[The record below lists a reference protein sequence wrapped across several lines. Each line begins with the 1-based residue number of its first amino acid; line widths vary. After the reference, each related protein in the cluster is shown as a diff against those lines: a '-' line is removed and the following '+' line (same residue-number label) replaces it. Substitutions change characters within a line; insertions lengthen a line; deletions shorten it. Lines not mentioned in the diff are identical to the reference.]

1 MKRVTLALAALGV
14 LGVTSVMAAPVSYQ
28 SVLTGKVASVV
39 SVGSPV
45 TEGQTLVTVETL
57 AGPMAAA
64 KSTVNGTVSAVNVT
78 VGSDVS
84 RDQIVLILGV
94 GIEKRYWRFSSVPLL
109 A

>member
-1 MKRVTLALAALGV
+1 MYLIKKGGNVMKKTMLALVALTAIGI
-14 LGVTSVMAAPVSYQ
+14 TSAMAAPVSYQ

-39 SVGSPV
+39 NIGAPV

-64 KSTVNGTVSAVNVT
+64 KSTVTGTVSAVNVT

-84 RDQIVLILGV
+84 RDQVV
-94 GIEKRYWRFSSVPLL
+94 VTVESK
-109 A
+109 

>member
-1 MKRVTLALAALGV
+1 MLAFAALLA

-39 SVGSPV
+39 AVGSPV

-64 KSTVNGTVSAVNVT
+64 KSTVNGTVSAVNVA

-84 RDQIVLILGV
+84 RDQVV
-94 GIEKRYWRFSSVPLL
+94 VTVESK
-109 A
+109 

>member
-1 MKRVTLALAALGV
+1 MYLIKKGGSVMKKTMLALVALTAIGI
-14 LGVTSVMAAPVSYQ
+14 TSAMAAPVSYQ

-39 SVGSPV
+39 NVGAPV

-64 KSTVNGTVSAVNVT
+64 KSTVTGTVSAVNVT

-84 RDQIVLILGV
+84 RDQVV
-94 GIEKRYWRFSSVPLL
+94 VTVESK
-109 A
+109 